1 MQKCT
6 AKGTARKKLTLN
18 IPTLIKKHIKIKSR
32 KFPAQRD
39 DEWSS
44 LSKNVTIIIFNFVME
59 FNVGLYCYWK
69 RSSGE
74 SGKNMIFVRCC
85 RRMTPVL
92 HTIYSPRNISR
103 NDDKRATRHW
113 QFCLFCQRCREIS
126 VRAIEAG
133 RQQPR
138 GDKKNS
144 SRKRNIMHLRISR
157 ADIFVVYHSLKS
169 FVVLF
174 CARDFLLFSVA

>member
-1 MQKCT
+1 MQKVHG
-6 AKGTARKKLTLN
+6 KGRTARKKLTLN

-39 DEWSS
+39 DDWCS

-92 HTIYSPRNISR
+92 HTIYSQRNISR

-113 QFCLFCQRCREIS
+113 QFCLFCQRCREYLG
-126 VRAIEAG
+126 A
-133 RQQPR
+133 
-138 GDKKNS
+138 
-144 SRKRNIMHLRISR
+144 RN
-157 ADIFVVYHSLKS
+157 
-169 FVVLF
+169 
-174 CARDFLLFSVA
+174 

>member
-1 MQKCT
+1 MQKVHG
-6 AKGTARKKLTLN
+6 KGRTARKKLTLN

-85 RRMTPVL
+85 RRMTPLL
-92 HTIYSPRNISR
+92 HTIYSQRNISR

-113 QFCLFCQRCREIS
+113 QFCLFCQRCREYLGA
-126 VRAIEAG
+126 RNWG
-133 RQQPR
+133 RQA
-138 GDKKNS
+138 GSNGS
-144 SRKRNIMHLRISR
+144 SRGETKRT
-157 ADIFVVYHSLKS
+157 
-169 FVVLF
+169 
-174 CARDFLLFSVA
+174 ARESEI